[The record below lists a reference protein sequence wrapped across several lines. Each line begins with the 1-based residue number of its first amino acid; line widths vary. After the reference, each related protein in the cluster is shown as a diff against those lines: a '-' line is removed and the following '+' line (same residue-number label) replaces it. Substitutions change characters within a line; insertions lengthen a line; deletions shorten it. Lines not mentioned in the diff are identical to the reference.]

1 MYINDPMRP
10 KSRGKLANTWHLSKI
25 SWSVLNKDRELL
37 VMPVLSLVCMIPV
50 CVVGFLAT
58 VALESTSGE
67 ETAENVIT
75 VIGVVVAMAVG
86 IISVFFQGALV
97 AGAYE
102 RMTGGDPTVGSALQ
116 VALKRISGLVPWA
129 VITTTVGLIL
139 RALRGDDDN
148 ILFRLLASLLETAWA
163 VVTFLTVP
171 AIIVDAMGPIQA
183 IKRSGALLR
192 KTWGENVL
200 ANAGFGL
207 LTFLLVLGGVI
218 PLTLV
223 AALLGSVLGTPGLIV
238 GVGLIV
244 IYIAALIVFFTAL
257 NAVYQTALYL
267 YATTGSSPVG
277 FEEFDMA
284 ESFVAK

>member
-1 MYINDPMRP
+1 MRINNPMRP
-10 KSRGKLANTWHLSKI
+10 KSRGKIANTWHLSKI
-25 SWSVLNKDRELL
+25 SWDVLNKDRELL
-37 VMPVLSLVCMIPV
+37 FMPVLSLVCMIPV
-50 CVVGFLAT
+50 CIVGFVVMLT
-58 VALESTSGE
+58 LESTSGE
-67 ETAENVIT
+67 ETAQNAVT
-75 VIGVVVAMAVG
+75 VVGVVVAMAVG

-116 VALKRISGLVPWA
+116 VAAKRISGLVPWA
-129 VITTTVGLIL
+129 VITTTVGLVL

-148 ILFRLLASLLETAWA
+148 IVLRLLASLLETAWA

-171 AIIVDAMGPIQA
+171 AIVVDAMGPIQA
-183 IKRSGALLR
+183 IKRSGSLLR
-192 KTWGENVL
+192 KTWGENIL

-207 LTFLLVLGGVI
+207 LTLLLVLGGVI
-218 PLTLV
+218 PLTLITF
-223 AALLGSVLGTPGLIV
+223 LLDSVLGTPGLIA
-238 GVGLIV
+238 GIGLIV
-244 IYIAALIVFFTAL
+244 MYIAALIVFFTAL

-267 YATTGSSPVG
+267 YATTGTSPAG